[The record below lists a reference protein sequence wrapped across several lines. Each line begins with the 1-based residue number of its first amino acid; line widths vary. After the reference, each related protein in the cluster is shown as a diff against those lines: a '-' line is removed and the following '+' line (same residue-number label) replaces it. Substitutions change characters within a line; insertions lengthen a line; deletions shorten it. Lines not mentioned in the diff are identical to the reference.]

1 MLEQRYT
8 LSDGTRVPRL
18 AFGTWQISDA
28 DACRAV
34 TDAIGTGYRLIDTAV
49 DYGNERGV
57 GQAIRECGLKRSDLQ
72 VVSKI
77 PHDMKTY
84 QGTKR
89 TIDESLDRLDIGY
102 LDLMLIHSPKPWPEL
117 DAHSPKTYFEENL
130 EVWKAMEE
138 AVEDG
143 RIKAL
148 GVSNFGIAD
157 IQNILD
163 NAAIAPVVN
172 QIRVHVGHVPADVIS
187 YCRERGI
194 VIMAFAPNATGKLL
208 HHPITTAIAARY
220 GVSVPQLCIRFDLQL
235 GTMPLPK
242 TLSRE
247 RMAQNAYVDFVISD
261 DDMAELLKVPE
272 VNNLG

>member
-28 DACRAV
+28 DAPRAV

-89 TIDESLDRLDIGY
+89 TIDESLDRLNIGY

-117 DAHSPKTYFEENL
+117 DAHSPKAYFEENL

-208 HHPITTAIAARY
+208 HHPVTTAIAARY

-247 RMAQNAYVDFVISD
+247 RMAQNADVDFVISD